1 MTTNVNHRDVLNV
14 ECRCYLQG
22 DRPIIVAPCFKPNN
36 FSPSPIFHAMIAD
49 AKRKAAK

>member
-22 DRPIIVAPCFKPNN
+22 DRPIIVAPCFKPDN
-36 FSPSPIFHAMIAD
+36 FSPSPIFDAMIAD